1 MEWPTEKLLRLIE
14 LFKNNRCLWD
24 PQDRNYK
31 KSNFKDKAWT
41 NISDE
46 LGGNAIET
54 KKKMESLLASYRRE
68 RKKYELA
75 LCGSH
80 PDKVYM
86 SKWFAFNAMSFM
98 ANRSFD
104 KRPLNDI
111 HHDPLDEILHQDSS
125 HSQDYYEALK
135 SKRLRPNVE
144 GSPRRST
151 TFEVSPSVPDKK
163 IATEKY
169 SCCSSRAVYEYKRR
183 DASDIF
189 GEYVSTKHR
198 KYSDHVKNVIEHQI
212 AQILFDAD
220 MGLYNPGTTTTV
232 TISARSPIM
241 ATDTGD
247 TSEIIYEK

>member
-31 KSNFKDKAWT
+31 KSNIKDKAW
-41 NISDE
+41 NKISDE
-46 LGGNAIET
+46 LRRNAIET

-75 LCGSH
+75 LGGSH
-80 PDKVYM
+80 PDKGYI

-104 KRPLNDI
+104 RKPLHDI
-111 HHDPLDEILHQDSS
+111 HDDPLDEIFQQDSS
-125 HSQDYYEALK
+125 RSQDSYEVN
-135 SKRLRPNVE
+135 SKQVKPNGE
-144 GSPRRST
+144 ESPRRIA
-151 TFEVSPSVPDKK
+151 TFDVSPSASNK
-163 IATEKY
+163 EKECKH
-169 SCCSSRAVYEYKRR
+169 SCSSNRSASEYKRR

-232 TISARSPIM
+232 TISAQSPIM
-241 ATDTGD
+241 ETDAVG